1 MALMG
6 WFVGVI
12 SVSQESMEDAV
23 LSFTDWTGWDGVI
36 KAKVSLP

>member
-12 SVSQESMEDAV
+12 SVSQASMEDAV
-23 LSFTDWTGWDGVI
+23 LSFTDRTGQSYQSQGKFAVN
-36 KAKVSLP
+36 